1 VRDFFKRLAIGV
13 DADEKGVRIQASVLV
28 NQQTVAG
35 SNINYDARVRSDEF
49 LKVSSIDLSDGFT
62 AD

>member
-1 VRDFFKRLAIGV
+1 VRDFFQRLAIGV
-13 DADEKGVRIQASVLV
+13 DADEKGLWIQASVLV

-35 SNINYDARVRSDEF
+35 SNINYSLRVRSDEF
-49 LKVSSIDLSDGFT
+49 LKVFSTDLSDGFT